1 MAAGG
6 FGQIPVK
13 NSLGRVGDGWR
24 MVRGLPRADLW
35 QETGSGMRRRAGSA
49 ATGGTGRWSVC
60 SGEATARTRPHAAQ
74 RGPMEPKGWLHS
86 HGGGHRKGSRGGV
99 HGRPVADQRSHR
111 PSSACAR
118 TALAFY
124 RWLTAPAW
132 SPCARKGGGL
142 DRGAAACP
150 AGSVGTTRMAAR
162 NGAST
167 DFELP
172 RCACGLGACD
182 LEKARASGCGRWAR
196 TPRGRGASARGAA
209 CGRALARLRFSA
221 PI

>member
-35 QETGSGMRRRAGSA
+35 QETGSGLRRRAGSV

-60 SGEATARTRPHAAQ
+60 SGEATARTRPHVTQ

-132 SPCARKGGGL
+132 SPCTRKGGGL
-142 DRGAAACP
+142 DRGQRHARRAAWVRREWRRGTGQALTSSCP
-150 AGSVGTTRMAAR
+150 G
-162 NGAST
+162 
-167 DFELP
+167 
-172 RCACGLGACD
+172 
-182 LEKARASGCGRWAR
+182 ARAASGHAISRR
-196 TPRGRGASARGAA
+196 RVPQDAA
-209 CGRALARLRFSA
+209 GG
-221 PI
+221 PEH